1 MQFRCPSDTDAGWP
15 NRGGGVSI
23 WPRAANRTAHQRRDF
38 DMHLLEVLNPVAR
51 QRGVLNAVKA
61 SPRPHT
67 LDNKTVGLL
76 WSGTHGGD
84 IALKRAGEMLQ
95 ERFKNVK
102 VNFYN
107 GNNYPAP
114 PAIVKQAGEECDV
127 IIGATAD

>member
-1 MQFRCPSDTDAGWP
+1 MAVTFGHPHQVMSEMEWK
-15 NRGGGVSI
+15 VS
-23 WPRAANRTAHQRRDF
+23 T
-38 DMHLLEVLNPVAR
+38 MHMLEVLNPVAQ
-51 QRGVLNAVKA
+51 QRGVLNALHA
-61 SPRPHT
+61 SPRPQT

-84 IALKRAGEMLQ
+84 IALKTAGEMLQ
-95 ERFKNVK
+95 KRFKNVK

-114 PAIVKQAGEECDV
+114 PHIVQQAGEECDV